1 MKTKMRLDKM
11 LGNLGYGTRS
21 SLKAL
26 IRQGAVTVNGVR
38 VKDHGMQIDP
48 HTDEVVL
55 EGQRIEYRDTVYL
68 MLNKPA
74 GFVSATEDKRDR
86 TVLDLLPDELAV
98 FAPFPVGRLDK
109 DTEGLLLLT
118 NDGKLSHDLLSP
130 RKHVPKTYR
139 ALVAGHVDS
148 EDIATFAT
156 GVTLDDGYV
165 TLPAELRVLSAPVTY
180 RIPDADRT
188 ATEVAGAAAV
198 KANAD
203 QASTGETST
212 VESPTVVTSTE
223 EASTNEASAGQASS
237 EKAAARGFTAAD
249 ALERLAAE
257 PALKANYARLKEASE
272 ANETLSW
279 IELTIDEGKYHQVK
293 RMFESVGKSVLYL
306 RRTQMGP
313 LPLDGTLTSG
323 EWRELT
329 EEEIASLR
337 ADKKTGESST

>member
-1 MKTKMRLDKM
+1 MKTKLRLDKM

-48 HTDEVVL
+48 YADEVVL
-55 EGQRIEYRDTVYL
+55 EGQRIEYRDTVYV

-74 GFVSATEDKRDR
+74 GFVSATEDRRDR
-86 TVLDLLPDELAV
+86 TVLELLPDELAV

-148 EDIATFAT
+148 GDIATFAT

-165 TLPAELRVLSAPVTY
+165 TLPAELRVLSAPVPY
-180 RIPDADRT
+180 RISAVNQTVAD
-188 ATEVAGAAAV
+188 VPHAAAGE
-198 KANAD
+198 AD
-203 QASTGETST
+203 VG
-212 VESPTVVTSTE
+212 
-223 EASTNEASAGQASS
+223 EASAG
-237 EKAAARGFTAAD
+237 EAAGGFTPTD
-249 ALERLAAE
+249 ALERLVAE
-257 PALKANYARLKEASE
+257 PALKPNYDRLREAAE
-272 ANETLSW
+272 TGETLSW

-306 RRTQMGP
+306 RRTEMGP
-313 LPLDGTLTSG
+313 LPLDGTLASG

-337 ADKKTGESST
+337 GHKKTGELST